1 MPSGPRVGDLAAAQ
15 LGSTQEP
22 ADIDAIQM
30 FAHEVHRAP
39 VAVDFRPTPRPLKT
53 RLTLA
58 ETTSGTTQTDTI
70 VAGWAL
76 RDHRLDRQH
85 ADIGDRRIR
94 I

>member
-30 FAHEVHRAP
+30 FAHEGHRTP
-39 VAVDFRPTPRPLKT
+39 VAVDFGATPRPLKA
-53 RLTLA
+53 RLSLA
-58 ETTSGTTQTDTI
+58 ETTSGTTQADAI

-76 RDHRLDRQH
+76 RDHRFDRQH
-85 ADIGDRRIR
+85 ADIGDCCARI
-94 I
+94 